1 MKITGSVLANALN
14 QEFNTSGM
22 IYAVQIANGTTK
34 YYDWKTID
42 FSNATSGTSEGTV
55 TTNISASWTMENGDV
70 VNRLILNS
78 FDNLSSPTVV
88 NFHIDD
94 SVTTETFTSN
104 GVYILESI
112 TIVLG

>member
-1 MKITGSVLANALN
+1 MKVKGSLLATALN
-14 QEFNTSGM
+14 AEFNASGM
-22 IYAVQIANGTTK
+22 IYAVQVANGVSQL
-34 YYDWKTID
+34 YGWKTID

-55 TTNISASWTMENGDV
+55 TTNASVSWTMDNGDV

-88 NFHIDD
+88 KFHIDD
-94 SVTTETFTSN
+94 TITTETFTSD
-104 GVYILESI
+104 GIYILESV